1 MHGIRKLANTLRI
14 LACLGMARTFGQY
27 EHSVWSGDFH
37 YAQYRWRGQSWAIP
51 TSALEPTD
59 A

>member
-27 EHSVWSGDFH
+27 EHSVWDAGMN
-37 YAQYRWRGQSWAIP
+37 YARYRWRGHVWTFP
-51 TSALEPTD
+51 TSPMEAEQ
-59 A
+59 

>member
-27 EHSVWSGDFH
+27 EHSVWDAGMN
-37 YAQYRWRGQSWAIP
+37 YARYRWRGNVWTFP
-51 TSALEPTD
+51 TSTLEVEQ
-59 A
+59 